1 MYLLKVTKDED
12 TASMLCGADVVL
24 VVEAGVPNRLELPL
38 LPRLGISP
46 DLWVVFVEGGI
57 VLAEKGRYPGL
68 VLVGRFRKYE
78 AGDFSR
84 FRSGEADQ
92 ETCL

>member
-12 TASMLCGADVVL
+12 TASMLRGADVVL

-57 VLAEKGRYPGL
+57 VLTEKGRYPRL
-68 VLVGRFRKYE
+68 VLVGRLRKYE

-92 ETCL
+92 DTCL

>member
-1 MYLLKVTKDED
+1 MYPLEGTKDKD
-12 TASMLCGADVVL
+12 TASMICGADAVL
-24 VVEAGVPNRLELPL
+24 VVKAGVPNRLELPL

-57 VLAEKGRYPGL
+57 VLTKKGRYPRL